1 MVHQLPV
8 QKIKPLNYIG
18 FIIGITLALINML
31 ISKKALSKPAFQLPV
46 MWVFFIGDFWLATI
60 SLVTYTQAP

>member
-46 MWVFFIGDFWLATI
+46 MWVFFIGDF
-60 SLVTYTQAP
+60 